1 MIFPIT
7 FAIPESKIVE
17 DIPLKKKILSELIP
31 GDLNTY
37 IYNNEEEYYRQYQ
50 ESFFA
55 ITKKKAG
62 WDCMRHY
69 EIIANGCLPYFID
82 IENCPEN
89 TMALLPK
96 DLFVQANQLYLSK
109 FIDKPMEGLSLDV
122 IEEYNLLVHK
132 FLDYLRSNLTTTKI
146 AKYILNKTNHEN
158 VTKILYLS
166 GNTLPD
172 YLRCLLLQG
181 FKELLGDKCHDFP
194 IIPHLYNSFDSNNN
208 DIYGKG
214 FTYSRLLAPE
224 LHQNDLDAN
233 IEQDISNKYYD
244 IVIYGS
250 YHRGMPYYDLVRK
263 YYQTSE
269 IILLCGEDIHYCDNH
284 YYLSCG
290 HPMFIREL

>member
-1 MIFPIT
+1 MLFSIT
-7 FAIPESKIVE
+7 FSIPESKIV
-17 DIPLKKKILSELIP
+17 DNIPFKKKILSELVP
-31 GDLNTY
+31 GEINTY
-37 IYNNEEEYYRQYQ
+37 IYNTEETYYQQYQ
-50 ESFFA
+50 DSFFA

-96 DLFVQANQLYLSK
+96 DLFIQANHLYLSK
-109 FIDKPMEGLSLDV
+109 FINKTIENLSTNTID
-122 IEEYNLLVHK
+122 EYNLLVRK
-132 FLDYLRSNLTTTKI
+132 FLDHLKNHLTTKNM
-146 AKYILNKTNHEN
+146 ANYILQKTNHN
-158 VTKILYLS
+158 NATKILYLS

-172 YLRCLLLQG
+172 YLRCLLLHG

-194 IIPHLYNSFDSNNN
+194 IIPHLYNSYNQDNL
-208 DIYGKG
+208 YGNG
-214 FTYSRLLAPE
+214 FTYARLLGPE
-224 LHQNDLDAN
+224 LHQPELDTT
-233 IEQDISNKYYD
+233 ILQDIENKYYD

-263 YYQTSE
+263 HYQTNE

-284 YYLSCG
+284 HYLSIG
-290 HPMFIREL
+290 HPIFIREL